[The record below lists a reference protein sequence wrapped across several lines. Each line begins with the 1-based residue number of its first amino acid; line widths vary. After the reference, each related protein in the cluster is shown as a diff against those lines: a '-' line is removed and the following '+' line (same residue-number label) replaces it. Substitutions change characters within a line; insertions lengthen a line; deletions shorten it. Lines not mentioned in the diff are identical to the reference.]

1 MFFNWPFTNTHFT
14 TPLDSVSDNKSH
26 RLIYAKRR
34 RNHIQ
39 SIIAES
45 GDVAETTGEKIATI
59 IRHQQNVSVN
69 FIETISES
77 TLLKQE
83 KRRSRQSLL
92 PEFANEGEPI

>member
-1 MFFNWPFTNTHFT
+1 M
-14 TPLDSVSDNKSH
+14 SVKN
-26 RLIYAKRR
+26 IM
-34 RNHIQ
+34 Q

-77 TLLKQE
+77 TLLKQ
-83 KRRSRQSLL
+83 KKRQSLL
-92 PEFANEGEPI
+92 SEFANEGETAWDGAELVKNSEKEPKMQYTEDKVVDAMIN

>member
-1 MFFNWPFTNTHFT
+1 MPVKN
-14 TPLDSVSDNKSH
+14 
-26 RLIYAKRR
+26 IM
-34 RNHIQ
+34 Q

-92 PEFANEGEPI
+92 SEFANEGETAWDGAELVKNSEKEPKMQYTEGKVVDAMIS

>member
-1 MFFNWPFTNTHFT
+1 M
-14 TPLDSVSDNKSH
+14 
-26 RLIYAKRR
+26 
-34 RNHIQ
+34 Q

-92 PEFANEGEPI
+92 SEFANEGEPIWDGVELVKNSEKEPKMQYTEDKVVDAMIN

>member
-1 MFFNWPFTNTHFT
+1 MYKHQVLFGHIDERLF
-14 TPLDSVSDNKSH
+14 LKSYFV
-26 RLIYAKRR
+26 LNLMK
-34 RNHIQ
+34 

-77 TLLKQE
+77 TLLIQE

-92 PEFANEGEPI
+92 SEFANEVETA

>member
-1 MFFNWPFTNTHFT
+1 M
-14 TPLDSVSDNKSH
+14 
-26 RLIYAKRR
+26 
-34 RNHIQ
+34 Q

-77 TLLKQE
+77 TLLKQ
-83 KRRSRQSLL
+83 KKRQSLL
-92 PEFANEGEPI
+92 SEFANEGETAWDGAELVKNSEKEPKMQYTEDKVVDAMIN

>member
-1 MFFNWPFTNTHFT
+1 M
-14 TPLDSVSDNKSH
+14 
-26 RLIYAKRR
+26 
-34 RNHIQ
+34 Q

-92 PEFANEGEPI
+92 SEFANEGETA

>member
-1 MFFNWPFTNTHFT
+1 M
-14 TPLDSVSDNKSH
+14 
-26 RLIYAKRR
+26 
-34 RNHIQ
+34 Q

-77 TLLKQE
+77 TLLKRE
-83 KRRSRQSLL
+83 KRGSRQSLL
-92 PEFANEGEPI
+92 DEFANEVETAWGGAELVKNSEKEPKMQYIEGKVVDAMIS

>member
-1 MFFNWPFTNTHFT
+1 M
-14 TPLDSVSDNKSH
+14 
-26 RLIYAKRR
+26 
-34 RNHIQ
+34 Q

-77 TLLKQE
+77 TLLKQ
-83 KRRSRQSLL
+83 KKRQSLL
-92 PEFANEGEPI
+92 SEFANEGETAWDGAELVKNSEKEPKMQYTEGKVVDAMIS

>member
-1 MFFNWPFTNTHFT
+1 M
-14 TPLDSVSDNKSH
+14 
-26 RLIYAKRR
+26 
-34 RNHIQ
+34 Q

-77 TLLKQE
+77 TLLKRE
-83 KRRSRQSLL
+83 KRGSQQSLL
-92 PEFANEGEPI
+92 DEFANEVETA